1 MLETSVYIKA
11 TKVVD
16 KIVLDNISFLKIKFN
31 FEVNGTNKKFPNIY
45 QTPKLYKVPTK
56 ARVIIAAPKRI
67 Q

>member
-45 QTPKLYKVPTK
+45 
-56 ARVIIAAPKRI
+56 
-67 Q
+67 